1 MKNISTLILLS
12 IIAITT
18 QSCIVSTNAKTEYLK
33 NIDYKDKNSK
43 IITVNV
49 PLLLTKPFIKSALRK
64 DGESKEVIALVK
76 KIKKVKVITVENPK
90 LGTVNSLKSK
100 LNNYDFE
107 EWMTIKHNG
116 ENVNI
121 NVQQKDDIINK
132 LLLIVNS
139 NEELVMIDVKAK
151 IKADEL
157 SQLINKVETEQK

>member
-33 NIDYKDKNSK
+33 NIDYKDKNSR

-76 KIKKVKVITVENPK
+76 KIKKVITVENPK